1 MHTYLTFKPRLDR
14 TPRVK
19 VPMVSEVY
27 FAWCK
32 YQTKVEGFNYEE
44 GWTEGDDLIQPSG
57 FYNREYPT
65 SVEAVETGREDHYE
79 LDYEKDP
86 SYYKD
91 HHIMLVMKYRKE
103 DREYKIFLTPE
114 HIHGIIEHSIN
125 CDEYGVII
133 QPEYSWEELQTDSIS
148 ATSDTEEVD

>member
-1 MHTYLTFKPRLDR
+1 MNNYKSRFDR
-14 TPRVK
+14 KPRVK

-27 FAWCK
+27 FAWCFQDDK
-32 YQTKVEGFNYEE
+32 LNWEQ
-44 GWTEGDDLIQPSG
+44 GDDLIQPSG

-103 DREYKIFLTPE
+103 DREYTIFLTPE

-133 QPEYSWEELQTDSIS
+133 QPEYSWEELQTDSIH
-148 ATSDTEEVD
+148 ATSDTEGKEE

>member
-1 MHTYLTFKPRLDR
+1 MNNYKSRFDR
-14 TPRVK
+14 KPRVK

-27 FAWCK
+27 FAWCFQDDK
-32 YQTKVEGFNYEE
+32 LNWEQ
-44 GWTEGDDLIQPSG
+44 GDDLIQPSG
-57 FYNREYPT
+57 FYNAEYPT

-103 DREYKIFLTPE
+103 DREYTIFLTPE

-133 QPEYSWEELQTDSIS
+133 QPEYSWEELQTDSIH
-148 ATSDTEEVD
+148 ATSDTEGKEE

>member
-1 MHTYLTFKPRLDR
+1 MNNYKSRFDR
-14 TPRVK
+14 KPRVK

-27 FAWCK
+27 FAWCFQDDK
-32 YQTKVEGFNYEE
+32 LNWEQ
-44 GWTEGDDLIQPSG
+44 GDDLIQPSG
-57 FYNREYPT
+57 FYNAEYPT

-103 DREYKIFLTPE
+103 DREYTIFLTPE

-148 ATSDTEEVD
+148 ATPDTEEVD

>member
-1 MHTYLTFKPRLDR
+1 MNNYKSRFDR
-14 TPRVK
+14 KPRVK

-27 FAWCK
+27 FAWCFQDDK
-32 YQTKVEGFNYEE
+32 LNWEQ
-44 GWTEGDDLIQPSG
+44 GDDLIQPSG

-65 SVEAVETGREDHYE
+65 SGEAVETGWEDHYE
-79 LDYEKDP
+79 LDYEKN
-86 SYYKD
+86 YYKD
-91 HHIMLVMKYRKE
+91 HYVMLVMKYRKE
-103 DREYKIFLTPE
+103 DREYTIFLTPE

-148 ATSDTEEVD
+148 ATPDTEEVD

>member
-1 MHTYLTFKPRLDR
+1 MNNYKSRFDR
-14 TPRVK
+14 KPRVK

-27 FAWCK
+27 FAWCFQDDK
-32 YQTKVEGFNYEE
+32 LNWEQ
-44 GWTEGDDLIQPSG
+44 GDDLIQPSG

-103 DREYKIFLTPE
+103 DREYTIFLTPE

-133 QPEYSWEELQTDSIS
+133 QPEYSWEELQTDSIH
-148 ATSDTEEVD
+148 ATSDTEEVN

>member
-32 YQTKVEGFNYEE
+32 YQTKVEGFNHEE
-44 GWTEGDDLIQPSG
+44 GWTEGECYLQPSG
-57 FYNREYPT
+57 FGSSEYPT
-65 SVEAVETGREDHYE
+65 SVAAVEEGRADNFE
-79 LDYEKDP
+79 LDYEKN
-86 SYYKD
+86 YYKD
-91 HHIMLVMKYRKE
+91 HYVMLVMTYLEGDKE
-103 DREYKIFLTPE
+103 FKIFLTPE
-114 HIHGIIEHSIN
+114 HIHGIIKHSIN

-148 ATSDTEEVD
+148 ATPDTEEVD

>member
-1 MHTYLTFKPRLDR
+1 MNNYKSRFDRKPRVR
-14 TPRVK
+14 

-27 FAWCK
+27 FAWCFQDDK
-32 YQTKVEGFNYEE
+32 LNWEQ
-44 GWTEGDDLIQPSG
+44 GDDLIQPSG

-103 DREYKIFLTPE
+103 DREYTIFLTPE

-148 ATSDTEEVD
+148 ATPDTEEVD

>member
-1 MHTYLTFKPRLDR
+1 MNNYKPRLDR

-32 YQTKVEGFNYEE
+32 YQTKVIGFNYEE
-44 GWTEGDDLIQPSG
+44 CLTEGESYLQPSG
-57 FYNREYPT
+57 FSRLDYPA
-65 SVEAVETGREDHYE
+65 SVEAVEEARADNFE
-79 LDYEKDP
+79 LDYEKN
-86 SYYKD
+86 YYKD
-91 HHIMLVMKYRKE
+91 HYVMLVMKYRKE
-103 DREYKIFLTPE
+103 DREYTIFLTPE

-148 ATSDTEEVD
+148 ATPDTEGKEE

>member
-1 MHTYLTFKPRLDR
+1 MNNYKSRFDR
-14 TPRVK
+14 KPRVK

-27 FAWCK
+27 FAWCFQDDK
-32 YQTKVEGFNYEE
+32 LNWEQ
-44 GWTEGDDLIQPSG
+44 GDDLIQPSG

-103 DREYKIFLTPE
+103 DREYTIFLTPE

-148 ATSDTEEVD
+148 ATPDTEEVD

>member
-1 MHTYLTFKPRLDR
+1 MNNYKSRFDR
-14 TPRVK
+14 KPRVK

-27 FAWCK
+27 FAWCFQDDK
-32 YQTKVEGFNYEE
+32 LNWEQ
-44 GWTEGDDLIQPSG
+44 GDDLIQPSG
-57 FYNREYPT
+57 FYNGEYPT

-103 DREYKIFLTPE
+103 DREYTIFLTPE

-148 ATSDTEEVD
+148 ATPDTEEVD